1 MDVRQDLGC
10 RVKKGRGR
18 CREGK
23 WEVKSGWPSLAVHYP
38 VRQLSSESIM
48 IPSNCVDNELSNE
61 AVIQQIISDIK

>member
-1 MDVRQDLGC
+1 M
-10 RVKKGRGR
+10 
-18 CREGK
+18 
-23 WEVKSGWPSLAVHYP
+23 KSGWPSLAVHYP